1 MDLELARNG
10 PALADRDR
18 RRRDRLP
25 RRLRPGERLAPFPRH
40 LRGALAPGVPDLDA
54 ERSISEPFADLDHTR
69 HCRFIVVVVE
79 AAAGVGDAAFAYTN
93 AFAAHVNVGFFLG
106 ATLPDPAGLLEGDG
120 RYMRHVKLR
129 PGTAVNSAALAGLIA
144 AAYLD
149 IRTRLESSQ
158 R

>member
-1 MDLELARNG
+1 MSRLMRFPNAA
-10 PALADRDR
+10 PRD
-18 RRRDRLP
+18 P
-25 RRLRPGERLAPFPRH
+25 
-40 LRGALAPGVPDLDA
+40 
-54 ERSISEPFADLDHTR
+54 
-69 HCRFIVVVVE
+69 VVE
-79 AAAGVGDAAFAYTN
+79 MWFAGRRAPLAAIAREWFLRMRDCGPDVRELLHDGHPTACVGDAAFAYTN

-129 PGTAVNSAALAGLIA
+129 PGKAVNSAALAGLIA